1 MVKGGRSLN
10 KKCVA
15 HLKATPYS
23 REDNIQNRAPY
34 STRENIMKRA
44 FRNLEKIK
52 NRKNK

>member
-1 MVKGGRSLN
+1 MN

-15 HLKATPYS
+15 HLKAARS
-23 REDNIQNRAPY
+23 RDDNIQNRDPY
-34 STRENIMKRA
+34 RTRENIMKRA

>member
-1 MVKGGRSLN
+1 MN

-15 HLKATPYS
+15 HLKATRYS
-23 REDNIQNRAPY
+23 REYSMQNRGPY

>member
-1 MVKGGRSLN
+1 MNS
-10 KKCVA
+10 KCVA
-15 HLKATPYS
+15 HLKATRYS
-23 REDNIQNRAPY
+23 REDNIQNRGPY